1 VSQIT
6 DQVAALQ
13 AQVAQL
19 QAANTELQQARDT
32 LQQQVQADQNR
43 LALIANAN
51 PAQTVMLP
59 GTAEAPE
66 ARGAFYSGDGQGLLL
81 VRGLEPLSAQQS
93 YQLWL
98 IPPADGAPVPAGL
111 VEVDAADAP
120 TWLAVPIPP
129 SAQDFAAV
137 GVSIEPAGGS
147 AAPTGPIVL
156 LGSTS

>member
-1 VSQIT
+1 MAAGAVLVLWIVSGLYASRLQEQVSQIN
-6 DQVAALQ
+6 DQVVALQ

-32 LQQQVQADQNR
+32 LQQQVQDDQNR

-66 ARGAFYSGDGQGLLL
+66 ARGAFYSGEGQGLLL

-98 IPPADGAPVPAGL
+98 IPATAYVR
-111 VEVDAADAP
+111 
-120 TWLAVPIPP
+120 I
-129 SAQDFAAV
+129 
-137 GVSIEPAGGS
+137 GVTKKSR
-147 AAPTGPIVL
+147 
-156 LGSTS
+156 